1 MVRLDSGF
9 AHKQWLL
16 FVEFPAVQGPT
27 IDHQTILLGNHSL
40 TAPPVVTF
48 FFNTYY
54 SYTYSNYITTKYGS
68 KLVCAAPLQQNLLS
82 EALSSSFCQG
92 SLEIKGSNHCYLNGR
107 ILAEVTK
114 LYHRTDLSP
123 QLDVSVQVLKSDHEL
138 YRMVGSC
145 KDS

>member
-48 FFNTYY
+48 FLTL
-54 SYTYSNYITTKYGS
+54 TIAIPIVIT
-68 KLVCAAPLQQNLLS
+68 
-82 EALSSSFCQG
+82 
-92 SLEIKGSNHCYLNGR
+92 
-107 ILAEVTK
+107 
-114 LYHRTDLSP
+114 
-123 QLDVSVQVLKSDHEL
+123 
-138 YRMVGSC
+138 
-145 KDS
+145 